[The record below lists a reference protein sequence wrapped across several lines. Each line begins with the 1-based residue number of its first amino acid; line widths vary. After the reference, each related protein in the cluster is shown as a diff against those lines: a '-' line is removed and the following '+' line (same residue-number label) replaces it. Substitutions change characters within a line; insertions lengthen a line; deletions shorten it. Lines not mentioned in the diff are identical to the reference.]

1 MIIIMIITVINYK
14 QPTGSDAE
22 LAAHDVYKTQ

>member
-1 MIIIMIITVINYK
+1 M
-14 QPTGSDAE
+14 GSDAE